1 MSKATS
7 TATYTAGMM
16 MYIFNRSPTAFLG
29 VFILFFAY
37 GLAKGVPMPVMLL
50 GDACNVLPVKDL
62 DDFVLLG
69 RI

>member
-16 MYIFNRSPTAFLG
+16 MCIFNRSPNAFLC

-37 GLAKGVPMPVMLL
+37 GLAKGVPAPVVVWAGWL
-50 GDACNVLPVKDL
+50 
-62 DDFVLLG
+62 
-69 RI
+69 